1 VETLTPKLTVRPV
14 HQTQSLQDDRQ
25 PTLGA
30 DHASQA
36 GQARFRLQSSRN
48 TQACLGIF
56 RVCPC
61 TPRTNILLKPVCR
74 RIRWTAQAIE
84 VRAVDET
91 SGSAIFALTEGA
103 MSYDVIDEVVGRAI
117 LTGARFLALRRADI
131 PDEAPLVV
139 ILR

>member
-1 VETLTPKLTVRPV
+1 
-14 HQTQSLQDDRQ
+14 
-25 PTLGA
+25 
-30 DHASQA
+30 
-36 GQARFRLQSSRN
+36 
-48 TQACLGIF
+48 
-56 RVCPC
+56 
-61 TPRTNILLKPVCR
+61 
-74 RIRWTAQAIE
+74 
-84 VRAVDET
+84 VDET